1 MKSTKHEMKL
11 MIRSSSIFVKLKRRL
26 NDLYQGKRPE
36 MRPNKFMIPLTN
48 YGVKCIS
55 SGFLVPD
62 DLAYVWRGP
71 MVHRSLAFLLT
82 LAFSLSLFLYFL
94 FHSLSFSLFFLT
106 FLIELFLIR

>member
-82 LAFSLSLFLYFL
+82 LAFSLSLL
-94 FHSLSFSLFFLT
+94 SLSLTLLFSLLSHFLDR
-106 FLIELFLIR
+106 IVSY